1 MGTYKSG
8 NATVEINQDM
18 GEMFLGFLKTV
29 VPNAEKIMDEEL
41 TKIEKEARKDW
52 PKRKPIVRTNQEG
65 AIIFFRETSKKSY
78 QMFRRGARL
87 LASGEIEVYLKNT
100 APYAY
105 VIRFGKDSKDKN
117 GKEIIQPLGKRVA
130 DELMIKPIRRS
141 ADRVAKALAK
151 DLMKRL

>member
-1 MGTYKSG
+1 MGKHKSG

-29 VPNAEKIMDEEL
+29 APNAEKIMDEEL

-65 AIIFFRETSKKSY
+65 AIIFFRETSNKSY